1 MSDRSDRSE
10 ARRGTAFEAFEEWLE
25 ETANR
30 EGSNPETVLDE
41 LMSTYWILNELTELM
56 GETEYEDMIEGTPSP
71 DGDSADGDHRAIV
84 EVIESIAKMNAGQ
97 GPADATTAP
106 SSIDPG
112 LIQLIEAL
120 RPQEGREQTEGLSHY
135 RLDRLRD
142 EVEELSRTL
151 ETVTDQTD
159 ELDET
164 VDEALARQERRLGRL
179 KQDVTALEA
188 AIEEGTEAEA
198 VEALEERV
206 RRHETE
212 VDERLTVLD
221 ERFENAYASIKRIL
235 EHLLSSTEG
244 NEQRFEA
251 VVDVVEQE
259 LGELSAAHRDYER
272 LVGLKR
278 EGNRQ
283 NIKQPTCDSCETTID
298 LPMLSEPY
306 CPNCDRPI
314 VGVDAEP
321 KLFGQRETATTRAP
335 RQGDDGQSS
344 VARRLRERL
353 HGVDVTAGELPDD
366 LALDESA

>member
-1 MSDRSDRSE
+1 MTDRSDRSE
-10 ARRGTAFEAFEEWLE
+10 ARTGSEFEAFEEWLE
-25 ETANR
+25 ETAHR
-30 EGSNPETVLDE
+30 EGSNPESVLNE
-41 LMSTYWILNELTELM
+41 LMSTYWILKELTELT
-56 GETEYEDMIEGTPSP
+56 GETEYEDMIEGEPTPDEDAP
-71 DGDSADGDHRAIV
+71 DGDHRAIV

-97 GPADATTAP
+97 GQADATTAP

-112 LIQLIEAL
+112 IIQLIEAL
-120 RPQEGREQTEGLSHY
+120 RPKEGRAQSEGLSHY
-135 RLDRLRD
+135 RLERLRD
-142 EVEELSRTL
+142 EVEKLSRTL

-188 AIEEGTEAEA
+188 AIEAGTESEA

-206 RRHETE
+206 HQHETE
-212 VDERLTVLD
+212 VDERITVLD

-244 NEQRFEA
+244 NEQRIEA
-251 VVDVVEQE
+251 VVDVVEDE
-259 LGELSAAHRDYER
+259 LGDLSEAHRDYDR
-272 LVGLKR
+272 LAGLKR
-278 EGNRQ
+278 DANRQ
-283 NIKQPTCDSCETTID
+283 NIKAPTCDSCETTID
-298 LPMLSEPY
+298 LSLLSEPY

-321 KLFGQRETATTRAP
+321 KLFGQHETARTRAP
-335 RQGDDGQSS
+335 RQGDDGQSD

-353 HGVDVTAGELPDD
+353 HEVDTTGGKLPDD
-366 LALDESA
+366 LDLDESA